1 LGINEHYRAKFNI
14 SFQTSNFLKDIK
26 IKFSDSFELF
36 CIANTTNYSAFSN
49 NNEKQTY
56 SNYTSFTCVT

>member
-1 LGINEHYRAKFNI
+1 MNITEQNLILVSKYQIFRKTLNIKFNN
-14 SFQTSNFLKDIK
+14 SY
-26 IKFSDSFELF
+26 ELF
-36 CIANTTNYSAFSN
+36 CIANITNYSAFSN